1 MAYAADYTKDEGNY
15 NVGYRKADDVI
26 TLNRMFDCSVRN
38 LTNGEYTKLFAV
50 PANFQVL
57 EAYVTCLTSETS
69 ANTDTLDI
77 VDDDSATTTF
87 VDDARMLAG
96 TITAT
101 NARKL
106 YTSAGYIC
114 VLPNHALATAVFE
127 VCIRGK
133 ILNKSA

>member
-1 MAYAADYTKDEGNY
+1 MAYEADYTKDAGNY
-15 NVGYRKADDVI
+15 NVGWRKADDVI
-26 TLNRMFDCSVRN
+26 TLNRMFSTATHN
-38 LTNGEYTKLFAV
+38 LTNGKYYKLFAV

-57 EAYVTCLTSETS
+57 EAYVTCYTSETTS
-69 ANTDTLDI
+69 NTDTLDI

-106 YTSAGYIC
+106 YTAAGYIC

-133 ILNKSA
+133 ILNTNA